1 MTFSAKRHARLHRGQ
16 TRYTKSNTKRHG
28 RQTKRYTK
36 SNTKRY
42 TKSNTKRYTKSKTN
56 RQKGGIFGLFEKK
69 FTNDENRQLME
80 QFPLDVL
87 KQITY
92 KEKRQIIDY
101 INNYNELKN
110 KILIIVRDRNN
121 NCTKELITEFEK
133 RIMTIDLDRR
143 LGKAGFEEAKA
154 AYITAKKDLNSILV
168 GIEYDCISTD

>member
-16 TRYTKSNTKRHG
+16 TRRHVRLHG

-42 TKSNTKRYTKSKTN
+42 TKSNTKR
-56 RQKGGIFGLFEKK
+56 QKGGIFGLFREK

-80 QFPLDVL
+80 RFPLDVL

-143 LGKAGFEEAKA
+143 LGKAGFKEAKA
-154 AYITAKKDLNSILV
+154 AYSKAITNLNSILED
-168 GIEYDCISTD
+168 INYDCRST